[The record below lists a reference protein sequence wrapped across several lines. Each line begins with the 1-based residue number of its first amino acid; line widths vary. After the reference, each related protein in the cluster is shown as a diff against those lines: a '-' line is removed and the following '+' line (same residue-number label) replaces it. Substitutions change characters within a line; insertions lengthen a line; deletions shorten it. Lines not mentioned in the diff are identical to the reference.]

1 MGRRSGGSGAGRKD
15 KNQAATVAA
24 DAWTP
29 KADGTVAEDNEDEMA
44 IPEATWPDAMPH
56 PQQELIFTISCG
68 NTHYYW
74 AMHTGPSTELLAN
87 LYWRTCT
94 LSESEMM
101 AEEPCKVLARYL
113 PDAVQEIVYG
123 TKDHKVQK
131 RVTAL
136 RHFTVQRIPFFS
148 VYIVSTNPRNE
159 AGLAYLFRDLPCRCF
174 KFSGHHFFSPEQGAY
189 PGMGV
194 DRLASARGAVEH
206 FGAPALVIDGG
217 TAMTFTGVNQDGQL
231 QGGGIC
237 AGLAMELRALHD
249 QTGRLPA
256 INLREELDAIQQ
268 NNNNAAATTTTPLPL
283 FCDNTK
289 PAMMSTVLRSKLRLV
304 HEVITEF
311 GERYPKHSDLTV
323 CLAGG
328 DGKILEEMLQ
338 DGQRILDFKQPL
350 VLPSNVTVVYH
361 KYLIHMGVTK
371 VIMDEY
377 VKREAET
384 SEIQAKRDELIGL
397 RVARNFPNR
406 PDVDGDTV
414 YRGTVFAVDSGEPV
428 DGAQYSIKDLD
439 NDLFLIMFDDG
450 DKEDLSIQELYD
462 SLHLFVRKGEKWQTR
477 SPDEKSLVKAKLE
490 ASSNCCKKLAETSES
505 IKQRIQLQEERQ
517 RKKELEALAKRSPQV
532 PQAVVDTETPA
543 TASVSMDAAASK
555 KRSLSPRA
563 AEAEKAAG
571 VDAAGADAAAGSS
584 SGTEPAKK
592 KAHTHA
598 AEATAPVTEEGNESP
613 ELLTQAPVTEARPAA
628 ANPPVAA
635 KRPGKPKE
643 SPAAKAKPKSKYTS
657 EMIMK
662 EPKSVLNLR
671 VSKYFDVDGKQVLYF
686 GTVQEFFPA
695 DTVTDQEDLWHV
707 VYDDDDEED
716 YDITQIIDCLHLYEK
731 KKNADKKAKKT

>member
-1 MGRRSGGSGAGRKD
+1 
-15 KNQAATVAA
+15 
-24 DAWTP
+24 
-29 KADGTVAEDNEDEMA
+29 
-44 IPEATWPDAMPH
+44 
-56 PQQELIFTISCG
+56 
-68 NTHYYW
+68 
-74 AMHTGPSTELLAN
+74 
-87 LYWRTCT
+87 
-94 LSESEMM
+94 MM
-101 AEEPCKVLARYL
+101 SDEPCKVLARYL

-123 TKDHKVQK
+123 SKDHKVQK
-131 RVTAL
+131 RLTAL

-174 KFSGHHFFSPEQGAY
+174 KLSAHHFFSPEQGAY

-217 TAMTFTGVNQDGQL
+217 TAMTFTGVHEDGRL

-237 AGLAMELRALHD
+237 AGLAMELRALHE

-256 INLREELDAIQQ
+256 INIRDELEAIQQ
-268 NNNNAAATTTTPLPL
+268 QQGNNNNTPLPL

-289 PAMMSTVLRSKLRLV
+289 HAMMGTVFRSKLRLV
-304 HEVITEF
+304 QEVITEF
-311 GERYPKHSDLTV
+311 GERYPNHSDLTV

-328 DGKILEEMLQ
+328 DGKILEELLQ
-338 DGQRILDFKQPL
+338 DGQRILEFKQPQ
-350 VLPSNVTVVYH
+350 VLPSNVTVIYH
-361 KYLIHMGVTK
+361 KYLIHMGITK

-377 VKREAET
+377 VKRETVA
-384 SEIQAKRDELIGL
+384 SEIQTIRDELIGL

-414 YRGTVFAVDSGEPV
+414 YRGTVFAVDPGEPE
-428 DGAQYSIKDLD
+428 DGAQHSIKDLE

-450 DKEDLSIQELYD
+450 DKEDLSVQELYGTFGLSSLCVSCFIGGWLTLRCLLWSLSVD
-462 SLHLFVRKGEKWQTR
+462 SLQLFARKGEKWSTR

-490 ASSNCCKKLAETSES
+490 ASTNCSKKLAEKSES
-505 IKQRIQLQEERQ
+505 IKQRIQRQEERQ

-532 PQAVVDTETPA
+532 PQAGVDTETPA
-543 TASVSMDAAASK
+543 DASVSMDAVASK
-555 KRSLSPRA
+555 KRSLSPNA
-563 AEAEKAAG
+563 AEAAKALG

-598 AEATAPVTEEGNESP
+598 VEATAPVTEEGNESP
-613 ELLTQAPVTEARPAA
+613 ELLTQAPVTEAKPA
-628 ANPPVAA
+628 AA

-643 SPAAKAKPKSKYTS
+643 APAAKARPKSKYS
-657 EMIMK
+657 NELIMK
-662 EPKSVLNLR
+662 DPKSALNLR
-671 VSKYFDVDGKQVLYF
+671 VSKYFDVDGKQILYF
-686 GTVQEFFPA
+686 GTVLDFFPA
-695 DTVTDQEDLWHV
+695 DSVTDEEDLWHV

-716 YDITQIIDCLHLYEK
+716 YDLTQLIDCLNLYEK
-731 KKNADKKAKKT
+731 KKHADKKAKKT